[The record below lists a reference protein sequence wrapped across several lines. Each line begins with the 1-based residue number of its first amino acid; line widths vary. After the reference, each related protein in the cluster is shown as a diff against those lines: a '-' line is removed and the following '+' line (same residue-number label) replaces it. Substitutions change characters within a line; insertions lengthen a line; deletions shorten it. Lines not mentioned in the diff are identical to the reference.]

1 MKKDEILK
9 RQQELLNAAKAQNRD
24 LSPEEKRE
32 WDNLQGQLEAMER
45 QAPGGEK
52 GQDPENGEGHNRSHE
67 DPENGSGENEAQ
79 RALANERARC
89 KAIRE
94 LCRSFNMDDDVDSYI
109 DGGHT
114 VEQVRSLVLEKLA
127 KNTAPVGA
135 KVTAD
140 EGDKFRA
147 AAVDGFATRAGVAVD
162 KPSDGYR
169 DFQNMPLRNLAIECL
184 SRDGQDA
191 RELLRMNPDNLY
203 NELCRQYYNP
213 TSAFPAIMDQT
224 IKKSIVSIYN
234 NVPTTF
240 QLWTTKGQLPD
251 FKESKDHEYVMGGL
265 GDFEK
270 IGQNGEIKADM
281 PKTEMLPTRKLE
293 TYGKQFSMTRQAFVN
308 DDISF
313 MAKIPGLYA
322 AKAKQTIDKQV
333 YGLLYNNGKIFD
345 GKNLFG
351 ADHKNVA
358 ATESKPTQVSM
369 QEMILQ
375 MQQQTDQFGEAI
387 YVNPKFLIV
396 PVGYQFDIA
405 VILHST
411 QVPGSANNDYNPM
424 LNYPIQVVQSPVL
437 NALAKGKAVPWFMVA
452 DPLSAKSIQIDYLNG
467 QETPI
472 VRRMEAPG
480 TLAFVWDIYTD
491 WGISVRDFRGI
502 SRNNGVAM

>member
-1 MKKDEILK
+1 MGKKEILA
-9 RQQELLNAAKAQNRD
+9 RQQAILDQAKAQNRD

-32 WDNLQGQLEAMER
+32 WDDLQQKLEEQER
-45 QAPGGEK
+45 QAGEEPGKQKRGLENP
-52 GQDPENGEGHNRSHE
+52 GQGGDGAEG
-67 DPENGSGENEAQ
+67 EAQ
-79 RALANERARC
+79 RAIANERARC

-94 LCRSFNMDDDVDSYI
+94 LCRSFDMDADVDAYI
-109 DGGHT
+109 DGGNT
-114 VEQVRSLVLEKLA
+114 VEQVRSMVLDKLA
-127 KNTAPVGA
+127 QNAAPVNT
-135 KVTAD
+135 KVVAD

-147 AAVDGFATRAGVAVD
+147 AAIDGFAVRAGVTVD
-162 KPSDGYR
+162 KPADGYR
-169 DFQNMPLRNLAIECL
+169 DFQGMSLRNLAIECL
-184 SRDGQDA
+184 ARDGQDA
-191 RELLRMNPDNLY
+191 RGLLRMDADSLY

-234 NVPTTF
+234 SVPTTF

-270 IGQNGEIKADM
+270 VGENGEIKADM
-281 PKTEMLPTRKLE
+281 PKTEMLPTRKLD
-293 TYGKQFSMTRQAFVN
+293 TYGKQFSMTRQAFIN

-313 MAKIPGLYA
+313 MAKTPGLYA

-333 YGLLYNNGKIFD
+333 YTVLYNNGKIFD
-345 GKNLFG
+345 GKSLFS
-351 ADHKNVA
+351 ADHKNLVA
-358 ATESKPTQVSM
+358 TASKPTQASM

-375 MQQQTDQFGEAI
+375 MQKQEDQFGEAI
-387 YVNPKFLIV
+387 YVNPKYIIV

-405 VILHST
+405 VILRST

-424 LNYPIQVVQSPVL
+424 VNYPIQVVQTPVL
-437 NALAKGKAVPWFMVA
+437 NALAKGKAVPWYMAA
-452 DPLSAKSIQIDYLNG
+452 DPLSAKSIQVDYLNG